1 MMFHTS
7 SSSSYKSKNY
17 CRSKHNG
24 NVLSGVDQS
33 LLSAVATTIAAAHVS
48 ATSVL
53 TPKQRS
59 SSYKKYRR
67 AKPLDDSSCASTH
80 NLGNNTNNC
89 NNSGSESSI
98 TTFLP
103 TTASTALVAGPPS
116 VSAPTPA
123 RGESAQLH
131 SQRRRGSASP
141 ITWWSVLS
149 SPSSSS
155 STPTLRWA
163 LVSAAL
169 ATLFRACGALSLS
182 LCVLLLLRL
191 APAVSGLAVGVDTT
205 NANITD
211 LGSPA
216 NYNMNSIFICRIFT
230 SVGEAKLLFY
240 IFLFSGYK

>member
-7 SSSSYKSKNY
+7 SSSGSSYKSKNY

-131 SQRRRGSASP
+131 SQWRRGSASP
-141 ITWWSVLS
+141 ITWWSALS
-149 SPSSSS
+149 SSSSSSS

-211 LGSPA
+211 LGSPGG
-216 NYNMNSIFICRIFT
+216 YSR
-230 SVGEAKLLFY
+230 GHY
-240 IFLFSGYK
+240 II